1 MSNSDNI
8 RRVMLWAYPRSLST
22 AMEFSVAAL
31 DKIHI
36 FHELYNFAFHN
47 GEDKPTDRK
56 QSVLVEGFSYRCVKE
71 TLEKDYPGKT
81 AIFGKDIAY
90 ALDNDYSRLPRGY
103 QHTFIIRDPR
113 KTIPSYY
120 KAATE
125 CGIRFD
131 EWLPSSGGV
140 KQLYDLF
147 VYVTEMLG
155 QEAIIID
162 AYDLCNNP
170 RQILQKYCKKVGL
183 QFQDKMLK
191 WKPGNNDHWYIL
203 YKKAF
208 FTEAFKGAAMRS
220 REFLPM
226 SYETVD
232 MEGLP
237 DYGVKQ
243 IEEAMPYYEL
253 LYDKRITKE

>member
-1 MSNSDNI
+1 MSTTDNP
-8 RRVMLWAYPRSLST
+8 RRIMLWAYPRSLST
-22 AMEFSVAAL
+22 VLEFSVAAL
-31 DKIHI
+31 DNVKM
-36 FHELYNFAFHN
+36 FHELYNLVFHN
-47 GEDKPTDRK
+47 GEDRPLEREKAFF
-56 QSVLVEGFSYRCVKE
+56 VEGHTYKSVKQK
-71 TLEKDYPGKT
+71 LENDYPGKS
-81 AIFGKDIAY
+81 AIFCKDIAY
-90 ALDNDYSRLPRGY
+90 TLDNDYSRLPRDY
-103 QHTFIIRDPR
+103 RHTFIIRDPR
-113 KTIPSYY
+113 RTIPSYY
-120 KAATE
+120 KATIG
-125 CGIRFD
+125 CGIQFD

-183 QFQDKMLK
+183 QFQDKMLN
-191 WKPGNNDHWYIL
+191 WEPGNNDHWHKL
-203 YKKAF
+203 FSQSF
-208 FTEAFKGAAMRS
+208 FTEAFKGAAIRS

-232 MEGLP
+232 LEGLP

-253 LYDKRITKE
+253 LYDKRIIPE